1 MPAPE
6 FVTRPAPA
14 PDPAADLALLA
25 EAAEGAAE
33 IALSHWRQ
41 DPKVWDKPG
50 DEGPVTEADLAV
62 DAYLSERLRAARP
75 GYGWMSEETPDDLAA
90 RAADTLFI
98 VDPIDGTRAY
108 ARGEP
113 IWAHSLAVVHAGR
126 PVAAVVHLPAEG
138 MRYAAAAGHGA
149 TRDGA
154 PIAPVAAPPA
164 LDTADMLVTRP
175 NLAAG
180 LWRGP
185 VPSLARH
192 FRPSL
197 AYRIA
202 LVAEGRFDGMLT
214 LRDSW
219 EWDVAAGALIA
230 EEAGARVTDR
240 AGRPLSFNSSGRKTA
255 GVLAAPPT
263 LHAETLARLAPGAR
277 VE

>member
-1 MPAPE
+1 MRAA
-6 FVTRPAPA
+6 APA

-62 DAYLSERLRAARP
+62 DAYLAARLRAARP
-75 GYGWMSEETPDDLAA
+75 EYGWMSEETPDDEAA
-90 RAADTLFI
+90 RDAETLFI

-113 IWAHSLAVVHAGR
+113 IWAHALAVVHAGQ

-138 MRYAAAAGHGA
+138 LRYAAAAGLGA

-154 PIAPVAAPPA
+154 SIAPATAPPA
-164 LDTADMLVTRP
+164 LDGARMLITRP

-180 LWRGP
+180 LWSGR
-185 VPSLARH
+185 VPTPTQH

-230 EEAGARVTDR
+230 QEAGARVTDR
-240 AGRPLSFNSSGRKTA
+240 SGRPLSFNTAGRKTA
-255 GVLAAPPT
+255 GVLAAPPD
-263 LHAETLARLAPGAR
+263 LHAETLARLAPNAR
-277 VE
+277 ID